1 MTTAII
7 EAKLLELG
15 YTDPEDPS
23 GPDSIAND
31 AKAIASALADARRAD
46 VETVRA
52 VLGGGTLCDHEGCAC
67 SLKGETALAALSRL
81 AGET

>member
-7 EAKLLELG
+7 EAKLHAFARDIERAWRLG
-15 YTDPEDPS
+15 TDAASVEHFERET
-23 GPDSIAND
+23 

-46 VETVRA
+46 VEVVRA
-52 VLGGGTLCDHEGCAC
+52 FLRTVQELEPDEVT
-67 SLKGETALAALSRL
+67 AALSRL